1 MTPRFWPR
9 RKAWPG
15 AISTE
20 CPAFH
25 LHPILGVQSSKSR
38 PYRAVGRS
46 VGSTGAPILIH
57 CGTGSRRAG
66 SAIPRRRLDANR
78 FGVLYL
84 GDSLKV
90 CFLETVLRDR
100 REAILDDLP
109 IEEVELTRRRY
120 AQIATTTDLRLVDLR
135 GDNAARMGVPTDV
148 VRAQRQNLARRWSL
162 AFTSSHLSPT
172 GSFIPRASM
181 RRPILPFTIARYR
194 SFRRSVLWPF
204 SAREGWLRSWR
215 ISGLGWCE
223 DAARIRIAW
232 RRWL

>member
-1 MTPRFWPR
+1 MTPRCWPR

-25 LHPILGVQSSKSR
+25 LHPISQPQSSKSR
-38 PYRAVGRS
+38 PYRGVGRS

-57 CGTGSRRAG
+57 WGTGSRRAG
-66 SAIPRRRLDANR
+66 SAILDAVFTPTG

-100 REAILDDLP
+100 REGILDDLP

-120 AQIATTTDLRLVDLR
+120 ADIAVAALR
-135 GDNAARMGVPTDV
+135 AR
-148 VRAQRQNLARRWSL
+148 SC
-162 AFTSSHLSPT
+162 S
-172 GSFIPRASM
+172 
-181 RRPILPFTIARYR
+181 
-194 SFRRSVLWPF
+194 
-204 SAREGWLRSWR
+204 
-215 ISGLGWCE
+215 
-223 DAARIRIAW
+223 
-232 RRWL
+232 